1 MKNDGAGYLVTSVL
15 YRSHTQTHM
24 QGNEPIIRHK
34 SLTFFTLLGS
44 DSWCCV
50 WTLGFK
56 NLPTLVS
63 RVSGTKAYYHPCLTI
78 FLGFCFSLKMH
89 LFIVLCMC
97 WCLGYVGGGLCVTA
111 HIWRWEHNFQEL
123 VLLTFMWV
131 IGSTQIAEL
140 VQQVPFPGEPSLQ
153 PGF

>member
-1 MKNDGAGYLVTSVL
+1 MKHDGAGHPVTSVL

-44 DSWCCV
+44 DSWCCL

-56 NLPTLVS
+56 SPPTLVS

-97 WCLGYVGGGLCVTA
+97 SCSGYVGGGLCDTHLEMRAQFLGIGLIDFYVGYRVNSNCQACTA
-111 HIWRWEHNFQEL
+111 G
-123 VLLTFMWV
+123 TF
-131 IGSTQIAEL
+131 S
-140 VQQVPFPGEPSLQ
+140 
-153 PGF
+153 